1 MKEHFIVKS
10 STRKKQFYYEK
21 KISLGKKKQLL
32 YKKGISWKE
41 SVIRKRELYY

>member
-21 KISLGKKKQLL
+21 KISLGKKPT
-32 YKKGISWKE
+32 I
-41 SVIRKRELYY
+41 V

>member
-21 KISLGKKKQLL
+21 KISLGKKKLL
-32 YKKGISWKE
+32 FEKGISWKE
-41 SVIRKRELYY
+41 SNIRKRELYY